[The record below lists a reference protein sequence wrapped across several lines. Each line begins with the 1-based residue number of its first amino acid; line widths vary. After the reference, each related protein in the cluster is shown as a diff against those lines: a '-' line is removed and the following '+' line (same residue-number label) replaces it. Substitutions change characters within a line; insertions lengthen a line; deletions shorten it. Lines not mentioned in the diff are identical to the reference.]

1 MTLHKYKYPTK
12 FIKKN
17 GKLKKTMKKKIYNWR
32 KDIKE
37 NYLNQDMYTKLK
49 LENEKLKQNI
59 IDYQDAL
66 ETWVLVAQNK
76 SNY

>member
-1 MTLHKYKYPTK
+1 MR
-12 FIKKN
+12 
-17 GKLKKTMKKKIYNWR
+17 KKIYNWR

-76 SNY
+76 EK

>member
-1 MTLHKYKYPTK
+1 MTLQKYNYPAK

-17 GKLKKTMKKKIYNWR
+17 GKLKKTMRKKIYNWR

-76 SNY
+76 EK

>member
-1 MTLHKYKYPTK
+1 MTLHKYKYPDK

-17 GKLKKTMKKKIYNWR
+17 GKLKKTMRKQISNWR

-49 LENEKLKQNI
+49 LENEKLKQDI
-59 IDYQDAL
+59 IEYQDAL
-66 ETWVLVAQNK
+66 ETWVLVAQN
-76 SNY
+76 N

>member
-1 MTLHKYKYPTK
+1 MTLHKYKYPDK

-17 GKLKKTMKKKIYNWR
+17 GKLKKTMRKQISNWR

-49 LENEKLKQNI
+49 LENEKLKQDI

-66 ETWVLVAQNK
+66 EIWVLVAQN
-76 SNY
+76 N

>member
-1 MTLHKYKYPTK
+1 MTLHKYKYPDK

-17 GKLKKTMKKKIYNWR
+17 GKLKKTMRKQISNWR

-49 LENEKLKQNI
+49 LENEKLKQDI

-66 ETWVLVAQNK
+66 ETWVLVAQNH
-76 SNY
+76 